1 MAGFSLKLPADPRDV
16 LPAYLIS
23 GEDLYPGR
31 QFLKELGGLL
41 AEPETGDAQV
51 ETFDLADHRWGD
63 VLDAAR
69 SVPFF
74 FSPWRILI
82 VEGKGA
88 DQADLS
94 AGEAAAFRDY
104 FASPSPRTVVAVLF
118 KGKIHKSKALAKAFA
133 ALPETVAAAA
143 EILPLKD
150 KELVPLVEERF
161 AELNKRATLE
171 AVERILEIT
180 ESDFARIASE
190 VEKISLYVG
199 PKATIEAADV
209 TALSSVR
216 NFENY
221 ELTAALE
228 DNLIEKSL
236 VILDGQFEE
245 GTRPELIVGT
255 LTSYFRNLL
264 LARTGLREG
273 RDPKEIFREIKPQI
287 TEKFGGFYQ
296 RKLGEFLAFLNGI
309 TDADVAGW
317 LADLERLDRRIK
329 KTDGD
334 PRALIQAFL
343 VGYGRTVSGRRI
355 TSPGRR

>member
-1 MAGFSLKLPADPRDV
+1 MAGFSLKLPADPRGV
-16 LPAYLIS
+16 LPAYFIT
-23 GEDLYPGR
+23 GEDLFPGR
-31 QFLKELGGLL
+31 QFLKGLGVLL
-41 AEPETGDAQV
+41 AEPETGEAQV
-51 ETFDLADHRWGD
+51 ETFDLADRRWGD

-69 SVPFF
+69 SIPLF

-104 FASPSPRTVVAVLF
+104 FASPSPRTVIAVLF
-118 KGKIHKSKALAKAFA
+118 KGKIQKTKPLAKAFA
-133 ALPETVAAAA
+133 ALPSTVAAMT

-161 AELNKRATLE
+161 EKLKKGVTPE
-171 AVERILEIT
+171 AVDRILEIT

-199 PKATIEAADV
+199 PKPTIEADDV

-228 DNLIEKSL
+228 DNAIEKAL
-236 VILDGQFEE
+236 VVLDSQFEE
-245 GTRPELIVGT
+245 GAAPQLIVGM
-255 LTSYFRNLL
+255 LTGYFRNLL

-273 RDPKEIFREIKPQI
+273 RDPKEIFREVKPQI
-287 TEKFGGFYQ
+287 TEKFGAFYQ
-296 RKLGEFLAFLNGI
+296 RKLGEFLAFLNRT
-309 TDADVAGW
+309 TDADAAGW
-317 LADLERLDRRIK
+317 LADLERIDRQIK
-329 KTDGD
+329 KTDVD

-343 VGYGRTVSGRRI
+343 VKYGRTVSGRRV